1 MCTMTSKKHTLE
13 SLNKNSQPSSKK
25 SRKAS
30 AIPPITWAADDS
42 ILIWRLLNELEKIEN
57 YKVLFRKKT
66 QHEVNSASDKFG
78 LDDSLNLFRQNTSGE
93 CKTTVYRRVG
103 KALFPDLY
111 NQEPTTVGDRMKS
124 KVERCDIYYL
134 CHDLF
139 LLANEN
145 V

>member
-1 MCTMTSKKHTLE
+1 M
-13 SLNKNSQPSSKK
+13 SL
-25 SRKAS
+25 RKLRT
-30 AIPPITWAADDS
+30 IKFY
-42 ILIWRLLNELEKIEN
+42 LG
-57 YKVLFRKKT
+57 KKT

-93 CKTTVYRRVG
+93 RKTTVYRRVG